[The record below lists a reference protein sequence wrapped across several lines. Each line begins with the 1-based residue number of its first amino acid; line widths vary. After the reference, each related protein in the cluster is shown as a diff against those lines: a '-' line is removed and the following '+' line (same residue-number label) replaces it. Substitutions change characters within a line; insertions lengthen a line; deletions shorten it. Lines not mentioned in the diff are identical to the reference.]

1 MGYFY
6 WEKLKPDL
14 TNLKILSVLL
24 ICLPPPRSGRSSFL
38 QNHLKIIGEAYKLF
52 KDTKTS
58 VSAAKHPPHIRCLQK
73 YFLTKDYARTYI
85 NLKNRNRYFIM
96 LFIRNFK
103 STLSSLKLM
112 IEEELSLN

>member
-1 MGYFY
+1 MQIDFRNTVINQNDP
-6 WEKLKPDL
+6 KLA
-14 TNLKILSVLL
+14 KILSVTQKELNDRFQDKVDNYDRQIEEL
-24 ICLPPPRSGRSSFL
+24 
-38 QNHLKIIGEAYKLF
+38 
-52 KDTKTS
+52 
-58 VSAAKHPPHIRCLQK
+58 K